1 MSDSNADVSPN
12 ADPNVNSGT
21 GSTAGAARAV
31 RPARGRVSL
40 FDLRWILA
48 ILFGIYGIV
57 VTLMGLLT
65 HAKTVTASGQDVGI
79 NVNLW
84 TGVPMLVL
92 GILFALWAGLRPVV
106 APVPT
111 GEPAVS
117 PEAPGGGTAGRG

>member
-12 ADPNVNSGT
+12 ADSNVS
-21 GSTAGAARAV
+21 STTDAGAARAV

-48 ILFGIYGIV
+48 ILFGIYGIA

-65 HAKTVTASGQDVGI
+65 HAKTVTASGQDVGV

-111 GEPAVS
+111 GEPSVS
-117 PEAPGGGTAGRG
+117 PEVPGGGTAGRG